1 MQRERRRSK
10 DLSKQFI
17 KLLKTIDVEGIA
29 ERTKVD
35 EFSKKL
41 KMREHLLI
49 MLWHV
54 IGDCTTLTE
63 LSESLKGIL
72 PERYRLTEHS
82 SGHFMN

>member
-10 DLSKQFI
+10 DLLKQFI
-17 KLLKTIDVEGIA
+17 KLFKEIDVEGIA

-49 MLWHV
+49 ML
-54 IGDCTTLTE
+54 
-63 LSESLKGIL
+63 
-72 PERYRLTEHS
+72 
-82 SGHFMN
+82 